1 MRTLDQIKELAE
13 ILAIAETAT
22 PDNTGFIIDEGT
34 IIVSGV
40 LNNPKVEAVLQVYL
54 QVNKAAMIAGI
65 VGKLRREIKESKK
78 EYQEHLEKE
87 KNELKGIAG

>member
-54 QVNKAAMIAGI
+54 QENKAAMIAGI